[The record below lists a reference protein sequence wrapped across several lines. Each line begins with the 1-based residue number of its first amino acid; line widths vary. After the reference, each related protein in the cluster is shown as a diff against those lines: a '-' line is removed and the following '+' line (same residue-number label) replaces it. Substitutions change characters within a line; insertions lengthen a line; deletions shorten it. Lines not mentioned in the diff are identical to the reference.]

1 MISHFT
7 AVLIFSACAST
18 VFGITQR
25 SEKRA
30 MIRFGGLCF
39 GIFVV
44 GTIVASWLMYF
55 IKH

>member
-25 SEKRA
+25 NEKRA
-30 MIRFGGLCF
+30 MIRFGALCF
-39 GIFVV
+39 GVFVV

>member
-7 AVLIFSACAST
+7 AVLIFAACAST

-25 SEKRA
+25 SLKKD
-30 MIRFGGLCF
+30 MIRFGLMSF

-44 GTIVASWLMYF
+44 GAIVASWVMYA